1 MLKTVKVPQ
10 QFEPIFQ
17 KAQESVAKFFSEKK
31 EEPSKGTIEIFGER
45 YILVRAASMSVDFF
59 ETVAALYEKEGKE
72 EANNIARQLLF
83 DIAHAIGKQDARSFH
98 KKMNLQDPI
107 EKLSAGP
114 VHFAH
119 AGWAFVD
126 IFPESSPSPDENCY
140 LIYDHPYSFES
151 GAWRA
156 AGKKPDFPVCIMNAG
171 YSSGWCEESFGLGLV
186 ATEIMCQAKGDP
198 ACRFI
203 MAPPSRVE
211 GHIAAYLKKEPE
223 LAKRISHYEV
233 PGFFKRKEAE
243 EALRESEERFRT
255 IFDKASDGILLA
267 DAESRQFLMGNEA
280 ISKMLGYS
288 QEELRQLGVRDI
300 HPRED
305 LPSTLEAF
313 EKLVKGEIGLTAG
326 RSMLRKDGSIFYADI
341 RAGSI
346 KIGAR
351 TYLLGTFRD
360 ITERK
365 QAENK
370 IRKLNEELEVKV
382 KELLEAQGELVRK
395 EKLATL
401 GQLAGSVGHELRNPL
416 GVMSNAVYYLKTVLP
431 GADETVKEYLNI
443 IKGEINNSER
453 IISDLIDFTRTKV
466 PQVRSVTVKE
476 LISQSLGKCV
486 VPEGVT
492 LQLEIPDTLP
502 MVNVDPHQMGQ
513 VFQNLIT
520 NGIQAMPEGG
530 LLTIQ
535 AKEDRE
541 DGTVEIS
548 VTDTGVG
555 IKPENMAKIFQPLFT
570 TKARGIGLGLIVS
583 KNLVEANGG
592 RIGVESE
599 LGKGTTFTV
608 VLPEEQEWSQDGDG

>member
-31 EEPSKGTIEIFGER
+31 EEPTKGTIEIFGER

-59 ETVAALYEKEGKE
+59 ETIAALYEKEGKA

-83 DIAHAIGKQDARSFH
+83 DIAHAIGKQDARNFH
-98 KKMNLQDPI
+98 KKMSLQDPI

-114 VHFAH
+114 IHFAH

-126 IFPESSPSPDENCY
+126 IFPESSPSPDENYY

-151 GAWRA
+151 DAWRV
-156 AGKKPDFPVCIMNAG
+156 AGKKSDFPVCIMNAG

-186 ATEIMCQAKGDP
+186 ATEIMCQAMGDP

-203 MAPPSRVE
+203 MAPPTRIE
-211 GHIAAYLKKEPE
+211 GHIAAYLRKEPE
-223 LAKRISHYEV
+223 LAKKISHYEV

-267 DAESRQFLMGNEA
+267 DAESKQFLMGNEV

-288 QEELRQLGVRDI
+288 REELGQLSVRDI

-313 EKLVKGEIGLTAG
+313 DKLVKGEIDLTAG
-326 RSMLRKDGSIFYADI
+326 RSVLRKDGSVFYADI
-341 RAGSI
+341 SAGLI

-360 ITERK
+360 ITERR

-370 IRKLNEELEVKV
+370 IRKLNEELEIKV
-382 KELLEAQGELVRK
+382 KELLEAQEELVRK
-395 EKLATL
+395 EKLA
-401 GQLAGSVGHELRNPL
+401 
-416 GVMSNAVYYLKTVLP
+416 
-431 GADETVKEYLNI
+431 
-443 IKGEINNSER
+443 
-453 IISDLIDFTRTKV
+453 F
-466 PQVRSVTVKE
+466 
-476 LISQSLGKCV
+476 
-486 VPEGVT
+486 
-492 LQLEIPDTLP
+492 
-502 MVNVDPHQMGQ
+502 
-513 VFQNLIT
+513 
-520 NGIQAMPEGG
+520 
-530 LLTIQ
+530 
-535 AKEDRE
+535 
-541 DGTVEIS
+541 
-548 VTDTGVG
+548 
-555 IKPENMAKIFQPLFT
+555 
-570 TKARGIGLGLIVS
+570 LGLIAG
-583 KNLVEANGG
+583 NMCNE
-592 RIGVESE
+592 
-599 LGKGTTFTV
+599 
-608 VLPEEQEWSQDGDG
+608 